1 MSKLISGLALAGAL
15 ALSSAGAMA
24 QQTNTS
30 PGGGA
35 QMNNA
40 PSGDAMSSKWSPA
53 MKTPGMAAPMKRKH
67 HRSKK
72 MMKHGKKNM
81 M

>member
-1 MSKLISGLALAGAL
+1 MWKFIPGLALAGAL
-15 ALSSAGAMA
+15 ALTGGSGAMA

-40 PSGDAMSSKWSPA
+40 PSGDAMSDKSAPIKKGHA
-53 MKTPGMAAPMKRKH
+53 MKKKHRKA
-67 HRSKK
+67 KK
-72 MMKHGKKNM
+72 TTAM
-81 M
+81 